1 MTIKNNKILHMKKH
15 IQYITVAIIALIFT
29 GCTES
34 DDEFFATKS
43 VTSNGLIEV
52 SVAANVLNISA
63 SFDRLLDQ
71 NTTSP
76 LDLFLTTTSRK
87 FFFNFS
93 IQKRNGAGNWE
104 FFIPDNVN
112 ANLGENLFGSY
123 ISGVQH
129 LDALDTTYEYDTDI
143 TLDPGQYRIQIDPK
157 IISANSQDGVT
168 IIINTTTIGAPGNTL
183 EFTVN

>member
-1 MTIKNNKILHMKKH
+1 MKKY
-15 IQYITVAIIALIFT
+15 IQYITVAIITLIFT

-43 VTSNGLIEV
+43 ITSNGHIEV
-52 SVAANVLNISA
+52 SVSGNILNVSS

-76 LDLFLTTTSRK
+76 LDLYLTTTSRK
-87 FFFNFS
+87 FFFNYS
-93 IQKRNGAGNWE
+93 LEKRNSSGNWE
-104 FFIPDNVN
+104 FLIPDNVN
-112 ANLGENLFGSY
+112 TNLGETLFGSY

-157 IISANSQDGVT
+157 IISANSENAVT
-168 IIINTTTIGAPGNTL
+168 IIINTTAIGAPGNTL

>member
-1 MTIKNNKILHMKKH
+1 MKKY
-15 IQYITVAIIALIFT
+15 IQYLTVAITTLVFT

-43 VTSNGLIEV
+43 ITSNGQIEV
-52 SVAANVLNISA
+52 SVSGNVLNVTS

-76 LDLFLTTTSRK
+76 LDLYLTTSSRK
-87 FFFNFS
+87 FFFNYS
-93 IQKRNGAGNWE
+93 MQKRNVSGDWE
-104 FFIPDNVN
+104 YFIPENVS
-112 ANLGENLFGSY
+112 AILGENLFGSY

-129 LDALDTTYEYDTDI
+129 LDGSDTTYEYDTDI
-143 TLDPGQYRIQIDPK
+143 TLDPGQYRVIFDPK
-157 IISANSQDGVT
+157 IISANSENAVT
-168 IIINTTTIGAPGNTL
+168 IIINTTVIGAPGDSL

>member
-1 MTIKNNKILHMKKH
+1 MKKYIYILTLI
-15 IQYITVAIIALIFT
+15 IQALAFT
-29 GCTES
+29 SCTES
-34 DDEFFATKS
+34 DDEFFPTKAIS
-43 VTSNGLIEV
+43 SNDKIEV
-52 SVAANVLNISA
+52 NVTGNTLNVSCN
-63 SFDRLLDQ
+63 FERLINQGTDY
-71 NTTSP
+71 P
-76 LDLFLTTTSRK
+76 LDLFLTTGSRK
-87 FFFNFS
+87 FFFNYS
-93 IQKRNGAGNWE
+93 LEKRNSSGNWE
-104 FFIPDNVN
+104 FLIPDNVN
-112 ANLGENLFGSY
+112 TNLGETLFGSY